1 MNKDELNLIGYC
13 SHGVVGGCKRDDGPP
28 CGICHGLGFTERIEG
43 GYYGDYP
50 DGVKCHEC
58 GGTGVRPCPR

>member
-1 MNKDELNLIGYC
+1 MSKDELNLIGYC

-28 CGICHGLGFTERIEG
+28 CRRCNGVGFFERREG

-50 DGVKCHEC
+50 DGVACPVC
-58 GGTGVRPCPR
+58 QGTGVQP